1 MHLDLPV
8 REISDGVVAYGR
20 RSVSLVPEGRERRF
34 QFAYGVGEAAG
45 LAWTIGGYLRLEPG
59 HDASARPELGAAA
72 KVRRR
77 F

>member
-8 REISDGVVAYGR
+8 REISDGLVEYGR

-34 QFAYGVGEAAG
+34 QFAYGAGTGG

-59 HDASARPELGAAA
+59 HDASARSEWGAAA
-72 KVRRR
+72 KARLR